1 MRNGY
6 RHPVAGT
13 ILMAL
18 VFALL
23 VIFFV
28 STRSIAPFGRS
39 VALMLGAAIG
49 AATAATLVL
58 FALRRTGVHRLADV
72 RTWPQH

>member
-23 VIFFV
+23 LIFFV

-49 AATAATLVL
+49 AATLVTLVL
-58 FALRRTGVHRLADV
+58 FALRRTGVHRLGDV

>member
-23 VIFFV
+23 LIFFV

-39 VALMLGAAIG
+39 VALMFGAAIG
-49 AATAATLVL
+49 AATLVTLVL
-58 FALRRTGVHRLADV
+58 FALRRAGVHRLGDV